1 MNAGLVEEVDGADK
15 QNISQQ
21 LFAFFFFFFFNL
33 QPSDPAGL

>member
-21 LFAFFFFFFFNL
+21 LFAFFFFFFR
-33 QPSDPAGL
+33 